1 MAHRRWLLP
10 EAIEDVL
17 PGDAARI
24 EALRRRLLDEFSRH
38 GYEFVIPPLLEYV
51 ESLLTG
57 SSHDLDLRTFK
68 LVDQLSGRSMGVRAD
83 ITPQVARIDAHLLNR
98 GGVTRLCYCGS
109 TLHTLPGGFNAT
121 REPLQIGAELYGHD
135 GLEADIEVIRI
146 LAAALELCNIAAS
159 RIDLG
164 HVAVFRALARHAA
177 LAPQAE
183 EELFDALQGKDLPT
197 VRELVTDVSGPFRE
211 AFLALPELYGDRHV
225 LDRAEKI
232 LPDLPE
238 ITRAISDLRRLA
250 DALADL
256 PLSFDLADLRGYDY
270 HSGVVFAAYC
280 AGSPGALALG
290 GRYDN
295 FGKAFGRARA
305 ATGFSMD
312 LRELGRLV
320 PHGAGRSAILAP
332 WPEDDSL
339 ALRDGETA
347 SRTLNAEI
355 SRLRAQGERVVLAL
369 PGHDGNWLEAGCDRK
384 LVRSGDN
391 WITESL
397 KED

>member
-1 MAHRRWLLP
+1 MANRRWLLP

-24 EALRRRLLDEFSRH
+24 ESMRRRLLDEFSLH

-98 GGVTRLCYCGS
+98 RGVARLCYCGS

-121 REPLQIGAELYGHD
+121 REPLQVGAELYGHE
-135 GLEADIEVIRI
+135 GLEADIEVIRL
-146 LAAALELCNIAAS
+146 LAAALGTSNIAAS

-164 HVAVFRALARHAA
+164 HVAVFRALAKHAG

-183 EELFDALQGKDLPT
+183 EDLFDALQGKDLPT
-197 VRELVTDVSGPFRE
+197 VRELVTDVSAPLRD

-225 LDRAEKI
+225 LDHAEKL

-238 ITRAISDLRRLA
+238 ITRALTDLRRLA
-250 DALADL
+250 VALADL

-295 FGKAFGRARA
+295 FGRAFGRARP

-312 LRELGRLV
+312 LRELARLAPRDDV
-320 PHGAGRSAILAP
+320 RAAILAP

-339 ALRDGETA
+339 HAEAL
-347 SRTLNAEI
+347 
-355 SRLRAQGERVVLAL
+355 RLRAQGERVVLAL
-369 PGHDGNWLEAGCDRK
+369 PGHEGSWREAGCDRR

-391 WITESL
+391 WIIESL